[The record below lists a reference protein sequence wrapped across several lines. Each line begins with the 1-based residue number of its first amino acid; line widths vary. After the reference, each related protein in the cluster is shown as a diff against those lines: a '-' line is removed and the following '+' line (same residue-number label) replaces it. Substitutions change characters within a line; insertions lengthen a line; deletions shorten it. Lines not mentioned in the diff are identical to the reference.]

1 MRYIKYAVALMSLL
15 YIKGTNSDVTSA
27 SESKELSQY
36 KDVNI
41 LYSQR
46 FIFAIGTTFHWT
58 GCSLGNLV

>member
-1 MRYIKYAVALMSLL
+1 MSLL
-15 YIKGTNSDVTSA
+15 YIKSANSDVTSG

-36 KDVNI
+36 KGVNI

-46 FIFAIGTTFHWT
+46 LIFAIGTTFHWK